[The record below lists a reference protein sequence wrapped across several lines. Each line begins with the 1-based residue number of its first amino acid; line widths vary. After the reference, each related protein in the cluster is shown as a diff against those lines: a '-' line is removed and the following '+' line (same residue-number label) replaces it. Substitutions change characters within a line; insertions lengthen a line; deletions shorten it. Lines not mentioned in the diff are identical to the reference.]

1 MTEVIVVKELIDKDF
16 RDKLMS
22 YNDWLIENK
31 IDKFYINEMDKERK
45 RPMLQFG
52 VDEDPLLNS
61 NETFSSVLDKEQTES
76 AIVVSNKAINAIKE
90 KFSDDRDIYLTS
102 FWFGKQYPGIGVGP
116 HLDCE
121 PGKNWHF
128 EYSAILYLNTF
139 ENGELEFLDLNKTIK
154 PDAGDLI
161 IFKSKEGGMHKV
173 AKLDNVRYTIPM
185 WFTYDEKFALKS

>member
-1 MTEVIVVKELIDKDF
+1 MTEVIVVKEFIDKDF

-31 IDKFYINEMDKERK
+31 IDKFYINAMDKEHK

-61 NETFSSVLDKEQTES
+61 NDTFSSVLNKEQTDS
-76 AIVVSNKAINAIKE
+76 AILLSNKVISAIKE
-90 KFSDDRDIYLTS
+90 KFSDQNDIYLTS
-102 FWFGKQYPGIGVGP
+102 FWFGKQYPGIGVGV
-116 HLDCE
+116 HVDCE
-121 PGKNWHF
+121 PDKNWHF
-128 EYSAILYLNTF
+128 EYSAVLYLNTF
-139 ENGELEFLDLNKTIK
+139 EKGELEFLDLDKTVK

-161 IFKSKEGGMHKV
+161 IFKAKEAGRHKV
-173 AKLDNVRYTIPM
+173 SKLDTVRYTIPM